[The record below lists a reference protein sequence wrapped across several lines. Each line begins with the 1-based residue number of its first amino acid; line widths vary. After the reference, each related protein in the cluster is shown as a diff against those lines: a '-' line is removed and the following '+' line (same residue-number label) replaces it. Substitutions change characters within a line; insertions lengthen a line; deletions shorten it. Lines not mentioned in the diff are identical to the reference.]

1 MSKLD
6 EVYNSLLQLENKG
19 RKGISAIELSNFM
32 DLDRANISRYLN
44 TLYKE
49 GKLEKTEGR
58 PVLYSV
64 IKKRIAFIK
73 VKVQL

>member
-49 GKLEKTEGR
+49 GKLEKIECIIFC
-58 PVLYSV
+58 Y
-64 IKKRIAFIK
+64 KKE
-73 VKVQL
+73 

>member
-49 GKLEKTEGR
+49 GKLEKNR
-58 PVLYSV
+58 
-64 IKKRIAFIK
+64 R
-73 VKVQL
+73 

>member
-32 DLDRANISRYLN
+32 DLDRANIS
-44 TLYKE
+44 TLY
-49 GKLEKTEGR
+49 
-58 PVLYSV
+58 
-64 IKKRIAFIK
+64 IKKESWK
-73 VKVQL
+73 K

>member
-19 RKGISAIELSNFM
+19 RNGISAIELSNFM

-49 GKLEKTEGR
+49 GKLEKIEGR

-64 IKKRIAFIK
+64 IKNNSI
-73 VKVQL
+73 LN